1 MDTSEEKHNV
11 KLFNEVQR
19 NYNALIESF
28 ERHPALLC
36 YFRTQL
42 ESLLKSLDEIEKSNS
57 TLSKRLAAD
66 IRTFV
71 HDINLAFFGGY
82 KRLFAYST
90 EEHYAIDDI
99 FEMVDEFRYIYPI
112 EVQEKPQQKASK
124 PVQKQKELPK
134 ELMTDEAKKILE
146 SAVNAGLCV
155 KETEDSYK
163 WIRSISLLIHFIRR
177 CNDEL
182 EIKAKNGNENWK
194 IWSILFNED
203 NNKLRQR
210 RRSDLSKGVYFP
222 RDAQKVDD
230 AYQWKKN
237 EILQRRTNKPL

>member
-1 MDTSEEKHNV
+1 MYTYEEKYNI

-19 NYNALIESF
+19 NYNTLIESS

-36 YFRTQL
+36 YFRAQL

-71 HDINLAFFGGY
+71 HDINLVFFGGV

-99 FEMVDEFRYIYPI
+99 FEMVDEFRYIHPI
-112 EVQEKPQQKASK
+112 EVQEKHQQKASK
-124 PVQKQKELPK
+124 SVQKQKV
-134 ELMTDEAKKILE
+134 MTDEVKKILE
-146 SAVNAGLCV
+146 SAVNAERCV

-163 WIRSISLLIHFIRR
+163 WTHSISLLIYFIRR

-210 RRSDLSKGVYFP
+210 SRSDLSKGVYSP
-222 RDAQKVDD
+222 RDAQKVDE
-230 AYQWKKN
+230 AYQWKEK
-237 EILQRRTNKPL
+237 